1 MPKGKPKQKFGK
13 QNLVDDE
20 LDAYDYAEEDAGYQR
35 WEETQVKEGKEIP
48 KEEKPKDQKDTKV
61 LKEPKPQLKEE
72 KPALEVPPV
81 EPPAEEEI
89 ELEQFDDWEQA
100 MDALEAK
107 VSQEEAKKAAQRV
120 NLNTNRAPK

>member
-13 QNLVDDE
+13 QSLVDDE

-48 KEEKPKDQKDTKV
+48 KEEKPKEPKV
-61 LKEPKPQLKEE
+61 KEPKEPKPQEE
-72 KPALEVPPV
+72 KPILETPV
-81 EPPAEEEI
+81 EPPEEPPVEEEI

-120 NLNTNRAPK
+120 NLNTNRAAK